1 MSQVKSVNRWQMVG
15 ASLGLAIVCFLA
27 SCTPSHQKQDEE
39 IRRSLAT
46 LQQAHAPD
54 RRVAVFDV
62 TWSRSGSTIIVKG
75 EVEDQAVRDNVL
87 ALFREK
93 ATGET
98 VDSIR
103 ILPDERL
110 GEKRFGIVAVSVGNM
125 RGKPQHP
132 AELVTQVLMGTVLK
146 ILKKEGSWYYVQA
159 PDRYLGWLDRDAMA
173 LGDQNA
179 VDRWIAAQKVIVT
192 DYFGVVRQKP
202 DAKSLAV
209 SDVVMGGLIGRRGER
224 GGWTEVEFPDG
235 RRGFL
240 EREIV
245 QDYAKW
251 KRERKLAGESVE
263 HVARLFV
270 GVPYLWGGTSAKGFD
285 CSGFTKI
292 VFRLNGLD
300 LNRDADQQATMGE
313 VVNEGDDFS
322 GLKKGDLLF
331 FGRKATEEKPERIWH
346 VGIYLGEKEFIHCAG
361 KVRLNSF
368 DPKHPH
374 YDEERLR
381 TYVRARRL
389 IGISPIPETI

>member
-1 MSQVKSVNRWQMVG
+1 
-15 ASLGLAIVCFLA
+15 
-27 SCTPSHQKQDEE
+27 
-39 IRRSLAT
+39 
-46 LQQAHAPD
+46 
-54 RRVAVFDV
+54 
-62 TWSRSGSTIIVKG
+62 
-75 EVEDQAVRDNVL
+75 
-87 ALFREK
+87 
-93 ATGET
+93 
-98 VDSIR
+98 
-103 ILPDERL
+103 
-110 GEKRFGIVAVSVGNM
+110 
-125 RGKPQHP
+125 
-132 AELVTQVLMGTVLK
+132 
-146 ILKKEGSWYYVQA
+146 
-159 PDRYLGWLDRDAMA
+159 
-173 LGDQNA
+173 
-179 VDRWIAAQKVIVT
+179 
-192 DYFGVVRQKP
+192 
-202 DAKSLAV
+202 
-209 SDVVMGGLIGRRGER
+209 
-224 GGWTEVEFPDG
+224 
-235 RRGFL
+235 
-240 EREIV
+240 
-245 QDYAKW
+245 
-251 KRERKLAGESVE
+251 
-263 HVARLFV
+263 LFV